1 MTYVSKC
8 NDLAQ
13 KSPLAPST
21 VYDKGMEKNEMN
33 LYIINEVLYD
43 YTDGMVVI
51 AAASLE
57 RAREL
62 FVAEFGKFNT
72 VEEFDAAIERG
83 AYKTLQVVGQPEGIV
98 SYVYGGG

>member
-1 MTYVSKC
+1 M
-8 NDLAQ
+8 N
-13 KSPLAPST
+13 
-21 VYDKGMEKNEMN
+21 KGNEVTN

-62 FVAEFGKFNT
+62 FAALFAGGSLERELN
-72 VEEFDAAIERG
+72 EFDAAIERG
-83 AYKTLQVVGQPEGIV
+83 AYKTLQVVGQSEGIV

>member
-1 MTYVSKC
+1 MKT
-8 NDLAQ
+8 
-13 KSPLAPST
+13 
-21 VYDKGMEKNEMN
+21 MN

-57 RAREL
+57 RARLL
-62 FVAEFGKFNT
+62 FRAKFGDGRAL
-72 VEEFDAAIERG
+72 EEFDESIACG
-83 AYKTLQVVGQPEGIV
+83 VYKTLQVVGQPEGIV

>member
-1 MTYVSKC
+1 MTY
-8 NDLAQ
+8 NTL
-13 KSPLAPST
+13 
-21 VYDKGMEKNEMN
+21 MEKNEMN

-62 FVAEFGKFNT
+62 FAAQFGGSL
-72 VEEFDAAIERG
+72 ERELSEFDAAIESG

>member
-1 MTYVSKC
+1 MI
-8 NDLAQ
+8 
-13 KSPLAPST
+13 
-21 VYDKGMEKNEMN
+21 N
-33 LYIINEVLYD
+33 LYIIQEVLYD

-62 FVAEFGKFNT
+62 FVAEFIAYSDAR
-72 VEEFDAAIERG
+72 ELAEFDAAIERG

>member
-1 MTYVSKC
+1 MI
-8 NDLAQ
+8 
-13 KSPLAPST
+13 
-21 VYDKGMEKNEMN
+21 N

-43 YTDGMVVI
+43 YTAGMVVI

-62 FVAEFGKFNT
+62 FAADFECSSSSLD
-72 VEEFDAAIERG
+72 EFDSAIASG
-83 AYKTLQVVGQPEGIV
+83 AYKTLQVVGQPEGVV

>member
-1 MTYVSKC
+1 M
-8 NDLAQ
+8 
-13 KSPLAPST
+13 
-21 VYDKGMEKNEMN
+21 KNEATMN
-33 LYIINEVLYD
+33 LYIISEVLYD

-62 FVAEFGKFNT
+62 FAAKFIL
-72 VEEFDAAIERG
+72 ESSLSEFDAAIKGG
-83 AYKTLQVVGQPEGIV
+83 AYKVLQVVGQSEGIV